1 MIIDAHGHYTTTPT
15 EVEAWRGRQIAAMAT
30 PTKPPLKLSDDEIRE
45 SLEKGQL
52 RLQAERGTDYAIIS
66 PRASTMGHHFGG
78 ELISLYWSQTC
89 NELIHRII
97 NLYPNNFVGACML
110 PQSPGAPI
118 DNSVRELERCVK
130 EFNFIGCNL
139 SPDPSGG
146 YWTDPPL
153 GDRYWYPLYE
163 KMVELDVPAM
173 IHVSAACN
181 PAYHSTSSHYIN
193 ADSTSIVQLLMSN
206 VMQDFPTIRFII
218 PHGGGAIPYQWGR
231 YRGIAMMFD
240 KPPFEEWVKRLYF
253 DTVVYDAEGVEHLI
267 KRMGTD
273 NVLFASEM
281 IGAVQKIDPN
291 TGRWF
296 DDTKPYVESIDW
308 LSAEDKEKIFEGNVQ
323 KVFPRIVPHLE
334 ARAKRLGS

>member
-1 MIIDAHGHYTTTPT
+1 
-15 EVEAWRGRQIAAMAT
+15 
-30 PTKPPLKLSDDEIRE
+30 
-45 SLEKGQL
+45 
-52 RLQAERGTDYAIIS
+52 
-66 PRASTMGHHFGG
+66 MGHHFGG

-89 NELIHRII
+89 NELIHRIVT
-97 NLYPNNFVGACML
+97 LYPDNFVGACML

-118 DNSVRELERCVK
+118 DNSVRELERCVT
-130 EFNFIGCNL
+130 EFGFIGCNL

-146 YWTDPPL
+146 FWTDPPI

-206 VMQDFPTIRFII
+206 VLDDFPTIRFII

-240 KPPFEEWVKRLYF
+240 KPAFEEWVKRLYF
-253 DTVVYDAEGVEHLI
+253 DTVVYDFEGVEHLI
-267 KRMGTD
+267 KRMGVD

-291 TGRWF
+291 TGQWF
-296 DDTKPYVESIDW
+296 DDTKRYVDAIDW
-308 LSAEDKEKIFEGNVQ
+308 LSDGDREKLYEGNAR
-323 KVFPRIVPHLE
+323 KVFPRIVPHLD
-334 ARAKRLGS
+334 ARTKRLGQD